1 MGRKLSLEMLLTG
14 DFIDAE
20 RAERIGLVNKVV
32 PPDKLMDEEMNLA
45 SKLAS
50 NSPIALQM
58 GKKAFYTMSDMD
70 FEKALEYSD
79 EMFAELCTTE
89 DATEGVR
96 AFREKREPVWK
107 LA

>member
-1 MGRKLSLEMLLTG
+1 M
-14 DFIDAE
+14 DAE

-32 PPDKLMDEEMNLA
+32 PPDKLIDEAMNLA
-45 SKLAS
+45 TKLAS
-50 NSPIALQM
+50 KSPIALQM
-58 GKKAFYTMSDMD
+58 GKTAFYTMSDME

-89 DATEGVR
+89 DALEGIQ

-107 LA
+107 LR